1 MTGRGY
7 HPLCAAYTPACLEPI
22 VRRLAEGQLTMI
34 GLLED
39 VRVRTVT
46 AAEMRVFGDPDTLVA
61 NVNTPDE
68 YRSLG
73 AHQGHKP

>member
-1 MTGRGY
+1 MRS
-7 HPLCAAYTPACLEPI
+7 AAIL
-22 VRRLAEGQLTMI
+22 
-34 GLLED
+34 
-39 VRVRTVT
+39 